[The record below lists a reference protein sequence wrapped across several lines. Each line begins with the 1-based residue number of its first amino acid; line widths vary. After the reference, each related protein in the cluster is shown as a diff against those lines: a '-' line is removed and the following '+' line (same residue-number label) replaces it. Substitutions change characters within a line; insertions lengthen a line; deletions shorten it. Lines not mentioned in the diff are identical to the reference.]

1 MEKLVSLVRA
11 GSFKILVVDSLDF
24 GVVVRLSVLEV
35 EIVLV
40 ESLGTHSLEVCE
52 VSYMTG
58 LDGLTA
64 AVYTAAGTAHNLDEL
79 LGRLACSDLVKKLSG
94 ILKT

>member
-24 GVVVRLSVLEV
+24 GVVVRLSVLEAEV
-35 EIVLV
+35 VLI
-40 ESLGTHSLEVCE
+40 ESLRTERLEVGE
-52 VSYMTG
+52 VSHVTG

-64 AVYTAAGTAHNLDEL
+64 AVYTAAGTAHYLDEL
-79 LGRLACSDLVKKLSG
+79 IGRLACSDLVKKLSG